1 MPPMDNRAPPL
12 NQSSSQA
19 ATLSHSAAQA
29 LQASPQV
36 LHSATLGYFSH
47 AFWQSLQ
54 TIATGFAKWPVC
66 SELTAASAASAS
78 QAATSWKAAS
88 AQSDMLVSFILYMPR
103 QCRRQ
108 SLPVA
113 THSTVAFSRALY
125 CGGCIVCSSAA
136 ICAKACDVEAT
147 AATVPAAA
155 MNSRRS
161 MVFLLVGFE

>member
-36 LHSATLGYFSH
+36 LHSTTLGYFSH

-54 TIATGFAKWPVC
+54 TIATGLAKWPVC

-78 QAATSWKAAS
+78 QAATSAKAAS

-103 QCRRQ
+103 QCLRQ

-125 CGGCIVCSSAA
+125 CGGCIDSVSAPILPWA
-136 ICAKACDVEAT
+136 QAWEAE
-147 AATVPAAA
+147 AAA
-155 MNSRRS
+155 
-161 MVFLLVGFE
+161 